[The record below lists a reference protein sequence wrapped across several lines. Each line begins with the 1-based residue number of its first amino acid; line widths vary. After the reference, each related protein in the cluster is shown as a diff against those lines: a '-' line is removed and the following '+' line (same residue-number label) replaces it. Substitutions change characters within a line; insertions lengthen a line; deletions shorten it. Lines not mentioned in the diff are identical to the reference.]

1 MENVVI
7 SDLIDEINKEV
18 LDMPLTFAHPA
29 AVLPFSRKSKYI
41 HFSALVLGSMAPDF
55 EYFLRGR
62 PIGEIGH
69 TFAGFFL
76 LNLPLVLLVYL
87 IYHRFIHQP
96 LMSHLPEFLQDT
108 YSHQMAGNKAW
119 KVVVFVYSAL
129 LGMLTH
135 VIWDSF
141 THQNG
146 FMVNNFHILTQ
157 TFTLLG
163 FQIPVYKFLQHGST
177 LFGILLIFGY
187 LYYRA
192 SLIEHN
198 KTPVVLSREK
208 FIFWSIL
215 VVLTLGYVCLWQLI
229 NGIPISSYGIW
240 VVRMIDSFFCSI
252 LTLSFFLAYKK
263 RTMKD
268 KKTS

>member
-1 MENVVI
+1 
-7 SDLIDEINKEV
+7 
-18 LDMPLTFAHPA
+18 MPLTFAHPA

-69 TFAGFFL
+69 TFVGFFL
-76 LNLPLVLLVYL
+76 FNLPLVLFIYL
-87 IYHRFIHQP
+87 IYQRFIQQP
-96 LMSHLPEFLQDT
+96 IMSHLPEFLQAT
-108 YSHQMAGNKAW
+108 ESHPIAGNNIW
-119 KVVVFVYSAL
+119 KVFVFGYSAL

-146 FMVNNFHILTQ
+146 LMVTKLRVLTQ
-157 TFTLLG
+157 TYTFFG
-163 FQIPVYKFLQHGST
+163 YQIPIYKFLQHGST
-177 LFGILLIFGY
+177 LFGIVLIFGY
-187 LYYRA
+187 IYYRA
-192 SLIEHN
+192 
-198 KTPVVLSREK
+198 TLSKDKKIPAISPRK
-208 FIFWSIL
+208 KLIFWSL
-215 VVLTLGYVCLWQLI
+215 LAVLTLGYVCLWQLI
-229 NGIPISSYGIW
+229 NGIPLRSYGIW
-240 VVRMIDSFFCSI
+240 VVRIIDSFFGSI

-263 RTMKD
+263 RTLKE